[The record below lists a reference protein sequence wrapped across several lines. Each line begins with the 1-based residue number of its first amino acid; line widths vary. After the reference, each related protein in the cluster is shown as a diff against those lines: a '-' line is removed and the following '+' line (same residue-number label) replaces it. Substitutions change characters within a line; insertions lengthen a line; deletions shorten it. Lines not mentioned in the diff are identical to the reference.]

1 MCITAV
7 PWFRNRLYEMFR
19 IVHFGCF
26 TLIPV
31 SLWFH
36 AATASKM
43 ARIQAIIGASVW
55 IATQVHRNLL
65 FIYRNFSI
73 TKPRTSVS
81 IHKIYDS
88 VGVEIVLPRPWIVK
102 PGQYA
107 YLTMLNPGFFSIF
120 QRHPFMVASSKN
132 EGSIEM
138 RIQPRAGFTRRLFEG
153 RKHKRSAFVEGP
165 YGSGLDL
172 EEFGTVVLFASSI
185 GIAGLIPY
193 IQSIVRDYKRSRI
206 KTRDLLLIW
215 HVENKDQR
223 DLVGEV
229 MDGLLREDKP
239 LESMQGDENLKTKR
253 SLGTSRVPDRPGV
266 RPAPHGENVGKGP
279 FASAMYAK
287 LNEIQIIDVYIYG
300 GYELLGEEGP
310 LVRQKRQGSRIAE
323 IRGRPDIPQIIRD
336 TLDTSRGKI
345 AICSTLFLLRC
356 DTRGLL
362 IISSVC
368 QPSHEI
374 PGTRNRRETHA

>member
-1 MCITAV
+1 
-7 PWFRNRLYEMFR
+7 
-19 IVHFGCF
+19 
-26 TLIPV
+26 
-31 SLWFH
+31 
-36 AATASKM
+36 M
-43 ARIQAIIGASVW
+43 ARIQVILSASVW
-55 IATQVHRNLL
+55 VATQVHRNLL

-81 IHKIYDS
+81 IRKIHDS
-88 VGVEIVLPRPWIVK
+88 VSVEIVLPRPWKVK

-153 RKHKRSAFVEGP
+153 SKHKGNAFVEGP
-165 YGSGLDL
+165 YGSGFDL
-172 EEFGTVVLFASSI
+172 KEFGTVVLFASSI

-229 MDGLLREDKP
+229 MDDLLIEDKP
-239 LESMQGDENLKTKR
+239 LESMLGNGNLKTKR
-253 SLGTSRVPDRPGV
+253 SLGTSSVPDRPGV
-266 RPAPHGENVGKGP
+266 RPAPHGENVGIGP
-279 FASAMYAK
+279 FAGAMYAK
-287 LNEIQIIDVYIYG
+287 LNEIQIMDVYLYG

-310 LVRQKRQGSRIAE
+310 SIRQKRQGSRIAE
-323 IRGRPDIPQIIRD
+323 IRGKPDIQQIIRD
-336 TLDTSRGKI
+336 ALDTSRGKI
-345 AICSTLFLLRC
+345 AICSMPLLRRC
-356 DTRGLL
+356 DAR
-362 IISSVC
+362 
-368 QPSHEI
+368 
-374 PGTRNRRETHA
+374 AY